1 VISVKQLKKSKMRFQ
16 LAILVLFA
24 FAYAAANVKRI
35 ELTKFRTLRRTLY
48 DKYLSREISKRSFDG
63 LIAAE
68 SLTNYLDSEYYGT
81 IKIGTPEQKFSVI
94 FDTGSSNLWVPS
106 SECGILD
113 IACLTHN
120 TYNHG
125 KSSTYVANGTDFSIE
140 YGTGSMEGFLST
152 DTVNVSG
159 HLVADQTFA
168 EATSEPGLT
177 FIEAQFD
184 GILGM
189 GYQSISVDDVV
200 PVFYNMV
207 NQGLVDEPVFSFY
220 LDRNEKNS
228 TGGELV
234 LGGTDTRYYTGDFTY
249 VDVSVQGYWQFAV
262 DGISV
267 SNSTVALCDGG
278 CQAIADTG
286 TSLITGPTDEIKLLN
301 KAIGAT
307 EILSGEYE
315 ISCNKIDSAPDVT
328 VTLNGVDFVLTAEDY
343 IVKETT
349 LGVSVCL
356 SGFAGLDIDEPN
368 GPQWILGDV
377 FIGKYY
383 TLFDLGNNRV
393 GFAESV

>member
-1 VISVKQLKKSKMRFQ
+1 MKLQ
-16 LAILVLFA
+16 LAILVLFGV
-24 FAYAAANVKRI
+24 AYAAANLKRI
-35 ELTKFRTLRRTLY
+35 ELTKFKTLRRTLY
-48 DKYLSREISKRSFDG
+48 EKYVSREISKPRFQG
-63 LIAAE
+63 IIAAE

-81 IKIGTPEQKFSVI
+81 IHIGTPAQKFSVL

-106 SECGILD
+106 STCGLLD

-120 TYNHG
+120 TYNSK
-125 KSSTYVANGTDFSIE
+125 KSSTYVANGTDFSIQ

-159 HLVADQTFA
+159 HLVTGQTFA
-168 EATSEPGLT
+168 EATTEPGIT

-189 GYQSISVDDVV
+189 AYQSISVDSVV

-207 NQGLVDEPVFSFY
+207 SQELVDEPVFSFY
-220 LDRNEKNS
+220 LNRNEKNK

-234 LGGTDTRYYTGDFTY
+234 LGGVDTRYYTGDITY
-249 VDVSVQGYWQFAV
+249 VDVSAQTYWQFAV
-262 DGISV
+262 DGLSV
-267 SNSTVALCDGG
+267 SGENVSLCDGG

-286 TSLITGPTDEIKLLN
+286 TSLLMGPTDEIKLLN
-301 KAIGAT
+301 EAIGAT
-307 EILSGEYE
+307 EIISGEYE
-315 ISCNKIDSAPDVT
+315 ISCNKVDSAPDVT

-349 LGVSVCL
+349 LGVSVCI
-356 SGFAGLDIDEPN
+356 SGFGGIDIDEPD

-383 TLFDLGNNRV
+383 TIFDLGNNRV